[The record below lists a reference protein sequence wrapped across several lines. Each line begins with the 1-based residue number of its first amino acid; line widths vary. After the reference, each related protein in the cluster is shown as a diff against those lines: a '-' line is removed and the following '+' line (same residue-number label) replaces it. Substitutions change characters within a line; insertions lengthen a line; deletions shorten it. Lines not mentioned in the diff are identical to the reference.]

1 MALDFSGFGGVGND
15 PAIMGWGDT
24 QTADYSVNHLSDG
37 VPDNVV
43 NVPRSD
49 GITFDGILAG
59 VSATADSLTNIFG
72 KVYSLQSNVENA
84 KFQRTVAAANQE
96 LKQAQTM
103 GAIDIQRAAID
114 ANLAI
119 EKARAAR
126 ATNDAL
132 AQVNS
137 GSAGFIVQNGKVSPM
152 IILGGLALI
161 GAVLYFRRGK

>member
-1 MALDFSGFGGVGND
+1 MALDLSGFGGDGND
-15 PAIMGWGDT
+15 PAVMGWGDT
-24 QTADYSVNHLSDG
+24 QSTDYSVAPLSDG

-49 GITFDGILAG
+49 GITFNGILAG
-59 VSATADSLTNIFG
+59 VSSTADSLLNTFG
-72 KVYSLQSNVENA
+72 KVYQLQSNVENA
-84 KFQRTVAAANQE
+84 KFQRTVNSANME

-103 GAIDIQRAAID
+103 GTIDIQKAAID

-137 GSAGFIVQNGKVSPM
+137 GSAGFIVQSGKITPM
-152 IILGGLALI
+152 MILGGLAVI
-161 GAVLYFRRGK
+161 GAVLYFRKGK